1 MKLSLYLSIFCR
13 KMFIYLYYL
22 LLHRNS
28 EWLFILTGLK
38 RTREGGR
45 RVLPAHVDRHVSKS
59 QTYFARCRG
68 VRFTG
73 HK

>member
-1 MKLSLYLSIFCR
+1 
-13 KMFIYLYYL
+13 
-22 LLHRNS
+22 
-28 EWLFILTGLK
+28 LK